1 MLLIPLNASKFFK
14 KQHANT
20 LYCFAKRR
28 ILDESSN
35 SMDEK
40 NFSNENRS
48 YNIYWE
54 IVPLANIE
62 GQSHEY

>member
-40 NFSNENRS
+40 FF
-48 YNIYWE
+48 
-54 IVPLANIE
+54 LTKIE
-62 GQSHEY
+62 VTIFIGRLFP

>member
-1 MLLIPLNASKFFK
+1 MILIPLNASKFFK

-40 NFSNENRS
+40 IF
-48 YNIYWE
+48 
-54 IVPLANIE
+54 LTKIE
-62 GQSHEY
+62 VTIFIGRLFPWPT